1 MLNYITIPVTRYE
14 QNCSI
19 VWCDITHDAAVIDP
33 GGSIDTLLSAVA
45 VRNLRLSSILLTHG
59 HIDHAGGVGELIKQ
73 KPVHVIGPQREDLF
87 WLEKLAAE
95 SQLHGFPLAI
105 GFEPDRWL
113 NDSDV
118 VNIGRSCL
126 TVHHCPGHTPGHV
139 VFHASEIHRVFVGD
153 VLFVGSIGRT
163 DLPRGDHGELVRS
176 IRTKIWPMGDQTV
189 FIPGHGPEGRVG
201 QERLH
206 NPFVGEG
213 RF

>member
-19 VWCDITHDAAVIDP
+19 VWCDITLDAAVIDP

-45 VRNLRLSSILLTHG
+45 VRNLRLNSILLTHG
-59 HIDHAGGVGELIKQ
+59 HIDHAGGVGELLKQ
-73 KPVHVIGPQREDLF
+73 KPIQVIGPHREDLF
-87 WLEKLAAE
+87 WLERLSAE
-95 SQLHGFPLAI
+95 SQLHGFPLAMS
-105 GFEPDRWL
+105 FEPDQWL
-113 NDSDV
+113 NDGDV
-118 VNIGRSCL
+118 VDIGSSSL

-139 VFHASEIHRVFVGD
+139 VFHSSEIHRAFVGD

-163 DLPRGDHGELVRS
+163 DLPRGDHGELIQS
-176 IRTKIWPMGDQTV
+176 IRTKVWPMGDQTV

-213 RF
+213 RI